1 MISSHKWE
9 TIISVVVI
17 VAIISIVLVSL
28 FKIIEYDNELNFQY
42 DKTNYISVLEKNTNS
57 LIKQIDT
64 SLVKEKE
71 TFYLHKTESDI
82 VALTGSENID
92 YKFINY
98 LWEHINTGSY
108 MWAIYSRFCLVEKD
122 APEWQMIKCSVKE
135 MIRK

>member
-1 MISSHKWE
+1 MISSQKWE

-57 LIKQIDT
+57 LIKQVDT
-64 SLVKEKE
+64 SNVKEKE
-71 TFYLHKTESDI
+71 IFYLYKNASDI
-82 VALTGSENID
+82 IALTGSENID

-98 LWEHINTGSY
+98 LGEYVNSGSY
-108 MWAIYSRFCLVEKD
+108 LWAIYSRFCLVEKD